1 MTSGQP
7 LHRFNTHSYPCVHQ
21 HERTRTIIFQEQK
34 DIKAKERKR
43 QEAMQPKHQPT
54 PIPEEGGD
62 ERRVS

>member
-1 MTSGQP
+1 MNEDVLS
-7 LHRFNTHSYPCVHQ
+7 
-21 HERTRTIIFQEQK
+21 FQEQK
-34 DIKAKERKR
+34 DIEAKEKKR